1 MGVRLDMADV
11 QRLPERMRAQIAAQ
25 MQTQSDRDISKLAAF
40 IEAQHTSQSA
50 AAPQTQ
56 EEAKPAKTPKYR
68 NKRTPRTM
76 PNGKTILFDSS
87 GEAKRY
93 DELSL
98 LLRAG
103 KIDDLRLQE
112 NFTLQEAYTTAEG
125 DRIKAIIYTA
135 DFTYWELDETG
146 ARTVRVVEDFK
157 SNPTRTKTY
166 LMKRK
171 MLRDRFGIA
180 IREVTA

>member
-1 MGVRLDMADV
+1 MGARFDLADI
-11 QRLPERMRAQIAAQ
+11 QNLPEWARKQIAAKMDEQ
-25 MQTQSDRDISKLAAF
+25 RDRDISKLATM
-40 IEAQHTSQSA
+40 IENSHGNQKSA
-50 AAPQTQ
+50 TQ
-56 EEAKPAKTPKYR
+56 EQKQELAKESKYR
-68 NKRTPRTM
+68 ARKTQRTM
-76 PNGKTILFDSS
+76 PNGRIFTFDSK

-93 DELSL
+93 DELAL
-98 LLRAG
+98 LLKAG

-125 DRIKAIIYTA
+125 DRVRAIIYTA
-135 DFTYWELDETG
+135 DFTYWELDEKG
-146 ARTVRVVEDFK
+146 SRTVRVVEDFK

-180 IREVTA
+180 IREVSAN